1 MPTNHVTQ
9 CHKYMLCLG
18 HFLEVICRYSRWAD
32 EMEGGVD
39 RVLVWED
46 VPALLEGTAGGNG
59 HLLVDTKSHMVKLQE
74 KPQNFFIQM
83 QIPAI

>member
-1 MPTNHVTQ
+1 
-9 CHKYMLCLG
+9 
-18 HFLEVICRYSRWAD
+18 
-32 EMEGGVD
+32 MEGGVD
-39 RVLVWED
+39 RVLAWED